1 MPLRIT
7 KATDP
12 IEVKTITACI
22 YAGPGRGKS
31 TLGFTAA
38 KPLLLD
44 FDHGAYRAGKRGDS
58 VQIESWADV
67 STMTADDLKP
77 FSTLVV
83 DTAGRALDALSA
95 TIITENPKMGRGGSL
110 TLQGFG
116 ELKSRFTGWLK
127 FVRQLGLDVV
137 LISHSDE
144 KQNGDEMIERL
155 DIQGGSKNEIYKVAD
170 SMGRLYIEGGKRV
183 LNFNPTDTAFGKNPA
198 QLPPLEVPHY
208 SQSPTFLG
216 DVITRIKS
224 ELNRQS
230 EDQAKAS
237 SMLADWK
244 AKIDEAKTAEDF
256 TTLLPTT
263 KEADPLVRENVQRM
277 FAAAAKA
284 KGYKWDKKAGAFA
297 STEQK
302 AA

>member
-7 KATDP
+7 RATDP

-31 TLGFTAA
+31 TLGFTAD

-44 FDHGAYRAGKRGDS
+44 FDHGAHRAGKRGDS

-67 STMTADDLKP
+67 SSITQADLEP
-77 FSTLVV
+77 FSTLII

-95 TIITENPKMGRGGSL
+95 TIIKENPKMGRGGSL

-116 ELKSRFTGWLK
+116 ELKSRFTGWLALMRS
-127 FVRQLGLDVV
+127 FGLDVV

-170 SMGRLYIEGGKRV
+170 TMGRLYLESGKRI

-198 QLPPLEVPHY
+198 ELPPLEVPHY
-208 SQSPTFLG
+208 DKSPHFLG
-216 DVITRIKS
+216 EVLAQIKAK
-224 ELNRQS
+224 LNEQS
-230 EDQAKAS
+230 AEQAAVAS
-237 SMLADWK
+237 IIADWK
-244 AKIDEAKTAEDF
+244 AKIGEAKTADDF
-256 TTLLPTT
+256 NALLPEVQ
-263 KEADPLVRENVQRM
+263 KADERARSTVKRALN
-277 FAAAAKA
+277 AAAKA
-284 KGYKWDKKAGAFA
+284 KGYPYD
-297 STEQK
+297 TK
-302 AA
+302 AAAFGAAKAAA

>member
-155 DIQGGSKNEIYKVAD
+155 DIQGGSKNEIYKVSD
-170 SMGRLYIEGGKRV
+170 LMGRLKIEGGKRT
-183 LNFNPTDTAFGKNPA
+183 LNFSPTDTAFGKNPA
-198 QLPPLEVPHY
+198 SFPKIPVPDFSTEPRFLANII
-208 SQSPTFLG
+208 SQTK
-216 DVITRIKS
+216 TA
-224 ELNRQS
+224 LNRQT
-230 EDQAKAS
+230 E
-237 SMLADWK
+237 
-244 AKIDEAKTAEDF
+244 
-256 TTLLPTT
+256 
-263 KEADPLVRENVQRM
+263 
-277 FAAAAKA
+277 
-284 KGYKWDKKAGAFA
+284 
-297 STEQK
+297 EQK
-302 AA
+302 AAAKEMADWQTAFDGLTTVDDMNGMIPKVDKASEAVRDNVKRLLVKAGKARGFEFDKKAKAFTQQVAA